1 MSEKFKIG
9 IDYGGTK
16 IEAILM
22 DHIGKEVLR
31 KRTTYDKNYQSGI
44 DTVKSLV
51 EEFDQYSGTKNTV
64 GVGIPG
70 SSSNETGL
78 IKNANSTWLNNK
90 PFKKDLE
97 KTLDREIRIMND
109 ANCFALSEAIDGSGK
124 NYKSIW
130 GIIIGSGFGGSF
142 VYNKEVVEGVNQVA
156 GDWGHQPLPY
166 PTKEECELNLQCPV
180 GNCQRPLCAEQFI
193 SGIGFTKI
201 FNQKYGTNLRTREI
215 VALEANGDERAKK
228 EFEIYED
235 RFARLIAVMI
245 GIVDPD
251 AIILG
256 GGMSNIGRLYDNI
269 PKLLPK
275 YTFSDKVRNK
285 VLRNTHGDSS
295 GVRGAAWLWDSD
307 KF

>member
-1 MSEKFKIG
+1 MTANYKIG

-16 IEAILM
+16 IEGILL
-22 DHIGKEVLR
+22 DDQGKEILR
-31 KRTTYDKNYQSGI
+31 KRLTYDKNYQSGI

-51 EEFDQYSGTKNTV
+51 LEFDNYTGQMNTT
-64 GVGIPG
+64 GICIPG
-70 SSSNETGL
+70 FSSYETGL
-78 IKNANSTWLNNK
+78 VNNANCVWINNQ

-97 KTLDREIRIMND
+97 IELDREIKIMND
-109 ANCFALSEAIDGSGK
+109 ANCFALSEAIDGSGAK
-124 NYKSIW
+124 FNSVW

-142 VYNKEVVEGVNQVA
+142 VFNKQVVEGVNQVA

-166 PTKEECELNLQCPV
+166 PTKEEYELDIQCNV
-180 GNCQRPLCAEQFI
+180 GNCKRPLCSEQFI

-228 EFEIYED
+228 EFDLYED

-245 GIVDPD
+245 GIIDPD
-251 AIILG
+251 VIVLG

-269 PKLLPK
+269 PKLLSK
-275 YTFSDKVRNK
+275 YTFSDRVRNK
-285 VLRNTHGDSS
+285 ILRNTHGDSS

>member
-1 MSEKFKIG
+1 MI
-9 IDYGGTK
+9 I
-16 IEAILM
+16 
-22 DHIGKEVLR
+22 
-31 KRTTYDKNYQSGI
+31 
-44 DTVKSLV
+44 
-51 EEFDQYSGTKNTV
+51 
-64 GVGIPG
+64 
-70 SSSNETGL
+70 
-78 IKNANSTWLNNK
+78 
-90 PFKKDLE
+90 
-97 KTLDREIRIMND
+97 
-109 ANCFALSEAIDGSGK
+109 SEAIDGSGSK
-124 NYKSIW
+124 FNSVW
-130 GIIIGSGFGGSF
+130 GVIIGSGFGGSF
-142 VYNKEVVEGVNQVA
+142 VFNKQVVEGVNQVA

-166 PTKEECELNLQCPV
+166 PTKEEYDLNVQCQV

-201 FNQKYGTNLRTREI
+201 FNNKYGTNLRTREI

-228 EFEIYED
+228 EFDLYED

-251 AIILG
+251 AIIFG
-256 GGMSNIGRLYDNI
+256 GGMSNVGRLYDNI

-285 VLRNTHGDSS
+285 ILRNTHGDSS